1 MAVGMDYDKLVK
13 PGPPEFYVTSRGE
26 SDFANLYNRLTATY
40 KKAVVRMIRGK
51 KSQTIDELFNEVSA
65 ALQFPYYFGEN
76 WAAFSE
82 CISDL
87 DWVPGEA
94 YILLFSDANLLL
106 QQESPADFRVLTTIL
121 TNANEEWTEPNK
133 YIPRNRPVTAF
144 HVVFQVASEDLASF
158 SERVKEAG
166 VTLQPL

>member
-1 MAVGMDYDKLVK
+1 MDYDQLLR
-13 PGPPEFYVTSRGE
+13 PGPPQFYLTTRGE

-76 WAAFSE
+76 WAAFNE
-82 CISDL
+82 CIYDL
-87 DWVPGEA
+87 DWVPGES
-94 YILLFSDANLLL
+94 YILMFGDANLLL
-106 QQESPADFRVLTTIL
+106 QHESPADFRVLMSIL
-121 TNANEEWTEPNK
+121 TEARENWMADRQSLSNVGPTPTYS
-133 YIPRNRPVTAF
+133 YI
-144 HVVFQVASEDLASF
+144 FQVADQELASF

-166 VTLQPL
+166 VTLQSL

>member
-1 MAVGMDYDKLVK
+1 MDYDKLVR
-13 PGPPEFYVTSRGE
+13 PGPSQFYATTRGE

-51 KSQTIDELFNEVSA
+51 KSQTLDDLDNEVSA

-87 DWVPGEA
+87 DWVPGDA
-94 YILLFSDANLLL
+94 YILMFSQANLIL
-106 QQESPADFRVLTTIL
+106 QHEEARHFGVLMRIL
-121 TNANEEWTEPNK
+121 TEARENWIADRQSLSNVGPTPTYS
-133 YIPRNRPVTAF
+133 YI
-144 HVVFQVASEDLASF
+144 FQVADQELASF
-158 SERVKEAG
+158 SERMKEAG
-166 VTLQPL
+166 ITLQSL